1 MNINLSRAWVSMID
15 KVIVENKL
23 RKIEDLLRELKSVPI
38 GSFEAFRANI
48 VTKRFVERN
57 IELAVEQ
64 MVDVCKHFV
73 SRLDLKEPETYAECF
88 ARLAQAGVISEEVVQ
103 TFQSM
108 TRFRNMLIHIYDD
121 VDDAVTYGIY
131 TERLNDFTLFV
142 GTIREYLLRDK
153 KT

>member
-1 MNINLSRAWVSMID
+1 MID
-15 KVIVENKL
+15 KVLIEKKL
-23 RKIEDLLRELKSVPI
+23 RKIEDLLRELKSAHI
-38 GSFEAFRANI
+38 GSFDEFKADT
-48 VTKRFVERN
+48 VVKRFVERN

-88 ARLAQAGVISEEVVQ
+88 VRLAQAGVIPEEVVQ

-121 VDDAVTYGIY
+121 VDDAVTYGVY
-131 TERLNDFTLFV
+131 AGRLEDFVLFV
-142 GTIREYLLRDK
+142 GTIREYLRREQK
-153 KT
+153 S